1 MASAVC
7 AIGLRGGVIEAPAL
21 LPSSSGIET
30 TIHSYPPGSELVEL
44 PVEEGVALRGA
55 FVPSDPGAPVVL
67 HFVESSG
74 TVGVC
79 SMRWLEENVSVT
91 AHPQARSIYSQLR
104 HLGFASLAVDY
115 EGVGRSDGERSVRK
129 LKRDAM
135 AAWDEAVRRAGGR
148 PDRVILRGTS
158 IGTLAVS
165 HLLEAGCRPAGVVL
179 TAPVLSD
186 TVIWHFGVATRGRLF
201 TTVATLLLEDLG
213 VSPVDESL
221 ASHPVPTYA
230 WLIRGDELLA
240 DEDVTRLQRGVA
252 SCGGLLRQDENPRA
266 ESGGFFFLAK
276 PTLLNHVQGALMSQ
290 TVVPGEAAFLA
301 ELFPDSP
308 PAAARVAAGRAGL
321 PADLAARVPPDSEVG
336 RRLDRLLGRRLGDDP
351 VLAAW
356 VALSIPD
363 DDEALGLLNVVTEL
377 PAAWR
382 HSGGEQA
389 LATRLDTSDPDG
401 PLPLAPLVT
410 LAAQLAVHD
419 RASVPHTVDQLIDLA
434 TGVGAPHWDPPWRH
448 ALSTFTSGTL
458 LPSPFDFRDHLWD
471 VVSEP
476 EGIDPLVAARR
487 LLRVQFRAAGIEEQ
501 LVRQED
507 GSHRLEVCDGG
518 AWRVLDPAWVITPRN
533 MPYARP
539 ERIPRDAP

>member
-21 LPSSSGIET
+21 LASTSGIET
-30 TIHSYPPGSELVEL
+30 SVRSYPPGSELVEL
-44 PVEEGVALRGA
+44 PIEEDVALRGA

-79 SMRWLEENVSVT
+79 SAQWWGENASVT
-91 AHPQARSIYSQLR
+91 AQPRARSVYFQLR

-213 VSPVDESL
+213 VPPVDESL

-240 DEDVTRLQRGVA
+240 DADVTRLQRGVA
-252 SCGGLLRQDENPRA
+252 SCGGVVRQDENPRG
-266 ESGGFFFLAK
+266 EDGMLFFAT
-276 PTLLNHVQGALMSQ
+276 PSLNHHVQGALMSR

-301 ELFPDSP
+301 ELFPDAP
-308 PAAARVAAGRAGL
+308 LAAARVAAGRAGL
-321 PADLAARVPPDSEVG
+321 PADLAARLPPDSEAG

-363 DDEALGLLNVVTEL
+363 EVEALGLLNVVTEL
-377 PAAWR
+377 PEAWR
-382 HSGGEQA
+382 RSGGEQA
-389 LATRLDTSDPDG
+389 LATRLDTGDPDG
-401 PLPLAPLVT
+401 PLPLAPLVR
-410 LAAQLAVHD
+410 LGVQLAVHD
-419 RASVPHTVDQLIDLA
+419 RASAPHTVDQLLDMAL
-434 TGVGAPHWDPPWRH
+434 GVGVPHWDPPVKH
-448 ALSTFTSGTL
+448 GLNTFASGTL
-458 LPSPFDFRDHLWD
+458 IPSPFNVRDDLWD

-476 EGIDPLVAARR
+476 EGVDDLVAARR
-487 LLRVQFRAAGIEEQ
+487 LLRVMFRAAGIEEQ
-501 LVRQED
+501 LVRQAD

-533 MPYARP
+533 TPYMWP
-539 ERIPRDAP
+539 ERVPRDAP